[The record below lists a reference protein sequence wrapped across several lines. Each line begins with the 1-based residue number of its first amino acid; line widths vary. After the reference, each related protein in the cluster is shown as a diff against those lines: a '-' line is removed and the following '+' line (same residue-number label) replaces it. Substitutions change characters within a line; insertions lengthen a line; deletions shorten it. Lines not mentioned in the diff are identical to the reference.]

1 MPWWDIL
8 IIVFAVLPVI
18 IFMIVAVISRMIGVH
33 NYLTDNINGHSIE
46 VKTGDGYAFLSIDGK
61 TVDKIIWFLGFTA
74 TMHGVVDNIDDVTT
88 IRNVGWRYRI
98 TTLVN
103 GNKNETLSKN

>member
-1 MPWWDIL
+1 MSWSIL
-8 IIVFAVLPVI
+8 IIILAVAPIL

-33 NYLTDNINGHSIE
+33 NHLSDNVNGHSIE
-46 VKTGDGYAFLSIDGK
+46 VKTGDGFAYLAIDGK
-61 TVDKIIWFLGFTA
+61 TVDKIVCFLGFTA
-74 TMHGVVDNIDDVTT
+74 TMHGVVDNIDVVTT